1 MNFTGGMT
9 LSGGMS
15 IVVSGT
21 APVNTVAPVVSG
33 TETFGSTLSTTD
45 GTWTGNATI
54 TYTYQWQRGGGS
66 YSNILGANS
75 STYTLVQADVNYRI
89 RCVVT
94 GTNSY
99 GNSSAN
105 SNATNDI
112 VPSVPGAP
120 TVGTATATGQTT
132 ATVAFTAP
140 VSNGG
145 DTITSYT
152 ATSSPGG
159 VTGTLNQAGS
169 GTITVSGLTANTSY
183 TFTVTATNI
192 AGTGSASAASNSI
205 TTDPSV
211 PAPALSYGWFAGGT
225 YFSPGT
231 GTIIYSTVDR
241 ITYATDTAT
250 ASVRGPLSSNRYQ
263 AASAGT
269 GYDGWVAGGN
279 NAGNRTTVDR
289 INYSTDTSTASI
301 RGPLIAAGNFGM
313 GAVSDNTTYGWYG
326 AGSYRSS
333 VQRII
338 YATDTATA
346 TYRGPLSQSK
356 LILAAIGNT
365 TDGWF
370 GGGRDGDTGQD
381 LSTVDRITYATDTA
395 TASVRGPLTINSEG
409 LAAIGNLNYG
419 WFGGGYMPGSGR
431 VSTITRITYAT
442 DTVTSTNRGT
452 FNSGISDSATS
463 GDSTYGWF
471 GGAYAPGPGAT
482 NRLSTVQRITY
493 ANDTGI
499 ASIRGPLSGPR
510 VQMAGTGRQ

>member
-1 MNFTGGMT
+1 
-9 LSGGMS
+9 
-15 IVVSGT
+15 
-21 APVNTVAPVVSG
+21 
-33 TETFGSTLSTTD
+33 
-45 GTWTGNATI
+45 
-54 TYTYQWQRGGGS
+54 
-66 YSNILGANS
+66 
-75 STYTLVQADVNYRI
+75 
-89 RCVVT
+89 
-94 GTNSY
+94 
-99 GNSSAN
+99 
-105 SNATNDI
+105 
-112 VPSVPGAP
+112 
-120 TVGTATATGQTT
+120 
-132 ATVAFTAP
+132 
-140 VSNGG
+140 
-145 DTITSYT
+145 
-152 ATSSPGG
+152 
-159 VTGTLNQAGS
+159 
-169 GTITVSGLTANTSY
+169 
-183 TFTVTATNI
+183 
-192 AGTGSASAASNSI
+192 
-205 TTDPSV
+205 
-211 PAPALSYGWFAGGT
+211 
-225 YFSPGT
+225 
-231 GTIIYSTVDR
+231 
-241 ITYATDTAT
+241 
-250 ASVRGPLSSNRYQ
+250 
-263 AASAGT
+263 
-269 GYDGWVAGGN
+269 
-279 NAGNRTTVDR
+279 
-289 INYSTDTSTASI
+289 
-301 RGPLIAAGNFGM
+301 M